1 MDWPA
6 ARSAV
11 SVSLA
16 SGRSLLER
24 LRAQPLFADLDEEAL
39 VRLAADTT
47 ELDAPAGQLLI
58 EYRAPGSGLFV
69 LEEGQVVVEAPDGR
83 FELGPGDIFGERALL
98 GEDTPRA
105 ARVRAETE
113 VRCLAIAR
121 PAIDRL
127 ISEQPEI
134 GERLRSLSA

>member
-1 MDWPA
+1 M
-6 ARSAV
+6 
-11 SVSLA
+11 
-16 SGRSLLER
+16 LER
-24 LRAQPLFADLDEEAL
+24 LRAQPLFADLGEEAL

-105 ARVRAETE
+105 ARVRAETD

-127 ISEQPEI
+127 VADHPQV
-134 GERLRSLSA
+134 GERLRALAQSER